1 MGTMRHTQHLLRSAP
16 IAIAAMLALG
26 PTHAGAQDVTVTA
39 APTAQQPP
47 MVLPVDPIPV
57 PAPTSAAEPRYEPS
71 PTVQSV
77 PVETATA
84 EPEPS
89 SAAATTAPSR
99 TTTPSS
105 RNVAASTQR
114 VSNASRATPSTPAG
128 ASTQTAPVAATDL
141 SSESPI
147 GSEVIVPPLAM
158 PENSAVST
166 DPVDTPEQAGM
177 DWTAMIALAM
187 LGLIPVSVIAL
198 AVIWW
203 RRRSSVARDMRASD
217 AAPLTASR
225 IAAEREPRTAMPRP
239 PIFDREPIV
248 GAEART
254 PSPALPDATYSPP
267 VTKWEPAGSVTT
279 LDRAP
284 VEAPVEARKPVD
296 RSAFLPRD
304 GKVILP
310 DAVPET
316 FEERDRLMRG
326 LVAQEPDA
334 ANPFRSGRAR
344 ARRARLIIQSL
355 GRKFESA
362 TPWIDLSQYSY
373 RWPHLAQSRTNM
385 V

>member
-1 MGTMRHTQHLLRSAP
+1 MGTMRHTQHLVRSAP

-26 PTHAGAQDVTVTA
+26 PTQAVAQDVTVTA

-57 PAPTSAAEPRYEPS
+57 PAPTSAAEPRYVPS

-84 EPEPS
+84 EPAPS
-89 SAAATTAPSR
+89 SPAAATSRSTTSATRSAAAPVERATNAMRANP
-99 TTTPSS
+99 
-105 RNVAASTQR
+105 
-114 VSNASRATPSTPAG
+114 SNANGTP
-128 ASTQTAPVAATDL
+128 TQTAPVAAADL
-141 SSESPI
+141 SDESPI
-147 GSEVIVPPLAM
+147 GNEVTVPPLAF
-158 PENSAVST
+158 PETPAVT
-166 DPVDTPEQAGM
+166 PDAANTPEPAGM
-177 DWTAMIALAM
+177 DWNAMIALAM
-187 LGLIPVSVIAL
+187 LGLIPVGVIAL

-203 RRRSSVARDMRASD
+203 RRRSSVAREMRASD

-225 IAAEREPRTAMPRP
+225 IASQREPQPSMPRP
-239 PIFDREPIV
+239 PVFDREPVV
-248 GAEART
+248 GTGTST
-254 PSPALPDATYSPP
+254 PTPPLPDATYTPP
-267 VTKWEPAGSVTT
+267 VKAWEPAGSVTT
-279 LDRAP
+279 LDRPP

-326 LVAQEPDA
+326 LVAQQPDA

-355 GRKFESA
+355 GRKFENA

-373 RWPHLAQSRTNM
+373 RWPHLAQNRTSM

>member
-1 MGTMRHTQHLLRSAP
+1 MGTMRHTQHLVRSAP

-26 PTHAGAQDVTVTA
+26 PTHAAAQDVTVTA

-47 MVLPVDPIPV
+47 MAIPVDPIPV
-57 PAPTSAAEPRYEPS
+57 PAPTSAAEPRYVPS

-77 PVETATA
+77 PVETTLPEPVPSSTGATA
-84 EPEPS
+84 
-89 SAAATTAPSR
+89 ATSR
-99 TTTPSS
+99 GTTSETG
-105 RNVAASTQR
+105 NVAAPTRPTSNANRANPSRSAVAPSQAPVVTPD
-114 VSNASRATPSTPAG
+114 VSNEST
-128 ASTQTAPVAATDL
+128 
-141 SSESPI
+141 I
-147 GSEVIVPPLAM
+147 GNEVIVPPLAL
-158 PENSAVST
+158 PEAST
-166 DPVDTPEQAGM
+166 VTTDAGNTPDRAGM
-177 DWTAMIALAM
+177 DWAAIIALAM
-187 LGLIPVSVIAL
+187 LGLIPVGVIAL

-203 RRRSSVARDMRASD
+203 RRRSTDARDLRAGD

-225 IAAEREPRTAMPRP
+225 IASQREAQPATPRP

-248 GAEART
+248 GTEVRT
-254 PSPALPDATYSPP
+254 PSPAQLSATYTSPA
-267 VTKWEPAGSVTT
+267 VKWAPAGEVTT
-279 LDRAP
+279 LDRPP
-284 VEAPVEARKPVD
+284 VEAPVEARKPID

-310 DAVPET
+310 DSVPET

-355 GRKFESA
+355 GRKFENA

-373 RWPHLAQSRTNM
+373 RWPHLAKNRASM